1 MNQVTKALNLVP
13 MVVEQTSRGERAYDI
28 YSRLLKERV
37 IFLVGGVDDHVAN
50 VIVAQMLFLE
60 AENPEKD
67 ISLYVNSPGGIV
79 TAGMAIY
86 DTMQYIPND
95 VVTVATGLAA
105 SMGQFL
111 LASGTKGKRYA
122 TPHARVLMHQPSG
135 GIGGTESD
143 IRIQAQLILHMK
155 QVMAELTAEQ
165 TGQSVETILEDN
177 ARDKWFTAQEA
188 LEYGFIDHIADRAA
202 SVTGGGGVRG

>member
-1 MNQVTKALNLVP
+1 MTVTGPGIVEPFERRAREAARSGLLVFKFRHRVDALSVSNGTVDGVSGAILEPSSVERGKSSSRN
-13 MVVEQTSRGERAYDI
+13 VVGDFTLRAQ
-28 YSRLLKERV
+28 
-37 IFLVGGVDDHVAN
+37 A
-50 VIVAQMLFLE
+50 VIVA
-60 AENPEKD
+60 
-67 ISLYVNSPGGIV
+67 
-79 TAGMAIY
+79 
-86 DTMQYIPND
+86 
-95 VVTVATGLAA
+95 
-105 SMGQFL
+105 
-111 LASGTKGKRYA
+111 
-122 TPHARVLMHQPSG
+122 SG